1 MIVCLVNKSFY
12 TNFTTGVV
20 NSIEFEGFI
29 MTKVLF
35 ITANPNDE
43 NGSFSMAVG
52 KVFIETYKET
62 NPTDEIVTVDL
73 FKEEIPNLDAD
84 VFSGWGKL
92 RAGQPMD
99 ALSTEELGKVNRLN
113 DILDQF
119 ISADKMIFVTP
130 LWNYLFPAVVKA
142 YIDAVAV
149 PGKTFKYTEKGS
161 VGLLQGKKVLHIQA
175 RGDFYSEGH
184 PLAHLELGNRYLKQ
198 LMAVMGITEFESL
211 FIEGHDAM
219 RHKAEEIK
227 AAGIERAKQLA
238 QSF

>member
-1 MIVCLVNKSFY
+1 
-12 TNFTTGVV
+12 
-20 NSIEFEGFI
+20 

-43 NGSFSMAVG
+43 NRSASMAAG
-52 KVFIETYKET
+52 KAFIETYKDT

-92 RAGQPMD
+92 RAGQPLD
-99 ALSTEELGKVNRLN
+99 ALSTEELAKVSRLN
-113 DILDQF
+113 EILDQF
-119 ISADKMIFVTP
+119 VSADKMIFVTP
-130 LWNYLFPAVVKA
+130 LWNYLFPAVLKA
-142 YIDAVAV
+142 YVDAVAV
-149 PGKTFKYTEKGS
+149 PGKTFKYTENGS

-184 PLAHLELGNRYLKQ
+184 PLADLELGNRYLKQ
-198 LMAVMGITEFESL
+198 LMAIMGITEFEGL

-219 RHKAEEIK
+219 PNKAEEIK